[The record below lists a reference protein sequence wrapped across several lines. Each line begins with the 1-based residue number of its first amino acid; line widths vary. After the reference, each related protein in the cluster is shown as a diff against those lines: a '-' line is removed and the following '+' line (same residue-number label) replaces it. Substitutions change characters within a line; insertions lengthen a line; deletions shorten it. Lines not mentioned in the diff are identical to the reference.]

1 MQKLEPLKSM
11 IQFPKLENLPA
22 DFLTQMEEYVKEA
35 PKKVDTTAGAV
46 QPKVSWPTIT
56 LSQCLYMPYL
66 IVFKIHHARPGTNN
80 VQCNMFFGNALGFR
94 ILVDTDHICH
104 VMSVE
109 PSLTACQPHVSAPAE

>member
-46 QPKVSWPTIT
+46 QHKVLWPTLT
-56 LSQCLYMPYL
+56 LSQYLYMPYM
-66 IVFKIHHARPGTNN
+66 IVFKIYHARPGTINN
-80 VQCNMFFGNALGFR
+80 VQCNMFSGDALGFQ
-94 ILVDTDHICH
+94 IPMDTETL
-104 VMSVE
+104 SVI
-109 PSLTACQPHVSAPAE
+109 